1 MRKDFFDKDR
11 CIMCDTYLSNYITND
26 CKGYCNKYD
35 VEIENVL
42 LQKCFNKEVE

>member
-1 MRKDFFDKDR
+1 MGKDFFDKDR
-11 CIMCDTYLSNYITND
+11 CILCDTYLGDYVTD
-26 CKGYCNKYD
+26 YCQGYCNKYD